1 MLSIKYWREKTK
13 GDVAHTFACLMYDK
27 MLLYLDT
34 GLQGEIYNGI
44 NQTPSFCIYEGF
56 HNISVLITWWFI
68 KKWINFGHL
77 SQWLLTHFL
86 ALKDFLHSDRL
97 VDGGTFEVF
106 FTSNSSPF
114 SASLSSKIWKCSVH
128 SQ

>member
-1 MLSIKYWREKTK
+1 MK

-56 HNISVLITWWFI
+56 HNISVLIT
-68 KKWINFGHL
+68 
-77 SQWLLTHFL
+77 
-86 ALKDFLHSDRL
+86 
-97 VDGGTFEVF
+97 
-106 FTSNSSPF
+106 
-114 SASLSSKIWKCSVH
+114 
-128 SQ
+128 